1 MKSLRFI
8 IVGPLII
15 SLAASIIGCK
25 YDVANPL
32 WEGPPVSTTVAT
44 IIAISPAEASAG
56 VNYITITGTNFGGV
70 IDTTLI
76 HSVLTGEDTTI
87 IYNGV
92 YFNNVPAEILT
103 ASSTSVKVRR
113 PNLVSDSCTVKVV
126 PSKALVAAKL
136 GPYKIAQ
143 VIQTYGSFLDNVDL
157 SVVAVDNSENL
168 YVVYTGSRTIYKVT
182 PDGVKTIVGVATRP
196 PTDARIGP
204 GGKLYLTGNNRSIDV
219 VDVQAGTV
227 DRWIQLPAGRVVKFG
242 DFDANGYFYTAGT
255 RSQLVIVTPDLSVI
269 QTGLYATDDVQ
280 SVRVYNGDVYL
291 AVKAAAGV
299 TPSLAIWKHSL
310 DSVAINGH
318 LGSPQLVLNLD
329 ETQFASRTI
338 KAFTFSSSGV
348 MYIATDSPDPIL
360 FVDPTTSQLDYFYKG
375 IVPAYCKHFYWGKG
389 NYLYLISGNTS
400 PEQEWNVYRLDLG
413 TTGAPYYG
421 G

>member
-1 MKSLRFI
+1 MKRLWFI
-8 IVGPLII
+8 IVCPLII
-15 SLAASIIGCK
+15 SSATTIMGCK

-32 WEGPPVSTTVAT
+32 WEEPPASTTVAT
-44 IIAISPAEASAG
+44 ITAISPTEASAG

-70 IDTTLI
+70 VDTTLI

-87 IYNGV
+87 VYNGV
-92 YFNNVPAEILT
+92 YFNDVSVEILD
-103 ASSTSVKVRR
+103 ASPTSVKVRR

-126 PSKALVAAKL
+126 PGRALVAART

-143 VIQTYGSFLDNVDL
+143 VIQTYGSFLENAEL

-168 YVVYTGSRTIYKVT
+168 YAVYASSRTIYKVT
-182 PDGVKTIVGVATRP
+182 PTGVKTIVGAASRV

-204 GGKLYLTGNNRSIDV
+204 GGKLYLTENNRAIDV
-219 VDVQAGTV
+219 VDVDAGTV
-227 DRWIQLPAGRVVKFG
+227 ERWIQLPSGRVVKFG

-255 RSQLVIVTPDLSVI
+255 RSQLAVVTPDLSVI

-299 TPSLAIWKHSL
+299 TPSLAVWKHSL

-318 LGSPQLVLNLD
+318 LGSAQLVLNLD
-329 ETQFASRTI
+329 ETPFTSRTI
-338 KAFTFSSSGV
+338 KAFTFSSNGV

-360 FVDPTTSQLDYFYKG
+360 VFDPTSSQVDYFYKG
-375 IVPAYCKHFYWGKG
+375 IVPPYCKHFYWGKG
-389 NYLYLISGNTS
+389 NYLYLISGNAS